1 MKFSKLI
8 LIAIILVVLVA
19 GYVAADWY
27 STVDETEARQYVGR
41 SSCADCHQQQCQEFV
56 GSHHDLAMDVAT
68 EDTVLA
74 DFGDVT
80 LEHYGITSR
89 MFRDGDRFMINT
101 EGPDGQ
107 MQDFEVKWVFGV
119 EPLQQYM
126 VGREGKIGRY
136 RSAALDW
143 RDAELEHIVCRMPQH
158 QSEEELPV
166 TDQRVQNDLL
176 GD

>member
-8 LIAIILVVLVA
+8 LIAIVLVVIVA

-27 STVDETEARQYVGR
+27 STVDAKEGRQYIGR
-41 SSCADCHQQQCQEFV
+41 TSCADCHQKQCQEFV
-56 GSHHDLAMDVAT
+56 GSHHDKAMDLAT
-68 EDTVLA
+68 EETVLA

-107 MQDFEVKWVFGV
+107 MQDFEVKYVFGV

-126 VGREGKIGRY
+126 VEICLLY
-136 RSAALDW
+136 TSPSP
-143 RDAELEHIVCRMPQH
+143 RD
-158 QSEEELPV
+158 S
-166 TDQRVQNDLL
+166 
-176 GD
+176 

>member
-1 MKFSKLI
+1 LI

-27 STVDETEARQYVGR
+27 STIDETEGRSYVGR
-41 SSCADCHQQQCQEFV
+41 SSCADCHQQQCQEFL
-56 GSHHDLAMDVAT
+56 GSHHDKAMDIAT
-68 EDTVLA
+68 EETVLG

-80 LEHYGITSR
+80 LEHFGIESR

-107 MQDFEVKWVFGV
+107 MQDFEIKYVFGV

-126 VGREGKIGRY
+126 VEIERPQTASADEIGRVQVLF
-136 RSAALDW
+136 RGTPRKRNGFSC
-143 RDAELEHIVCRMPQH
+143 RRRMLEK
-158 QSEEELPV
+158 S
-166 TDQRVQNDLL
+166 
-176 GD
+176 